1 MGHVA
6 RAPWDMLRGLHEI
19 YCKGLIRYVARA
31 ARALWHD
38 VTCCEG
44 SM

>member
-1 MGHVA
+1 MLQGMGLLEG
-6 RAPWDMLRGLHEI
+6 LREI
-19 YCKGLIRYVARA
+19 YCKGLIRHVARA

-38 VTCCEG
+38 GTCSEG